1 MICPFFKVNH
11 LVQPIFTEP
20 KKIATGEQFV
30 IAAFVMAE
38 QAYRETLEQTT
49 LADILY
55 NAFETK
61 DIQQYHWNAHRR

>member
-1 MICPFFKVNH
+1 M
-11 LVQPIFTEP
+11 
-20 KKIATGEQFV
+20 
-30 IAAFVMAE
+30 IAAFTMAE